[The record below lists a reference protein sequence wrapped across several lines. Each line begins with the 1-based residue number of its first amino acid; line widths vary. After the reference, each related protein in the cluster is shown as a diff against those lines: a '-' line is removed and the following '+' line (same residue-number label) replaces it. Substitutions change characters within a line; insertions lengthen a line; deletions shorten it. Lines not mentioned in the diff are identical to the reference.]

1 MSVSIQPPG
10 ASQKRNPKD
19 IVCLRSCPL
28 LRAARNCF
36 NALDMHNQDP
46 HWKIYVSKELGR
58 AHLFPLKC
66 SQNLCCALQK

>member
-1 MSVSIQPPG
+1 MSVNIQLPE
-10 ASQKRNPKD
+10 ASQKRDPKD

-36 NALDMHNQDP
+36 YVLGMHSQDP
-46 HWKIYVSKELGR
+46 HWKVYVSKELGR
-58 AHLFPLKC
+58 THLFLLKH

>member
-10 ASQKRNPKD
+10 AKQKRNPKD
-19 IVCLRSCPL
+19 IVCLRSCPF

-36 NALDMHNQDP
+36 YAVDMHSQDP
-46 HWKIYVSKELGR
+46 LQKVYVSKEVGR
-58 AHLFPLKC
+58 AHLFLLKC